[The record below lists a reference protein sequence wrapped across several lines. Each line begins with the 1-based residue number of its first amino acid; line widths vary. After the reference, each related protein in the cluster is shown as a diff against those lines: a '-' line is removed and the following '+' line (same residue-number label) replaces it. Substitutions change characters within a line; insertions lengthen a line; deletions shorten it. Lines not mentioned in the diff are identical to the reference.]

1 MNANVR
7 PMKTGAELA
16 LAEAFSAA
24 KPTLPG
30 DGKIV
35 QWREAAFERFAAVG
49 LPHRRVEAWKYTDLR
64 ALLRDVKPLASPPD
78 AAARARARDAA
89 GIVGDVACRRLVFVD
104 GAFLADLSDLAD
116 LEPGVTVRSM
126 AEALAAGDPLV
137 VANLGKV
144 VPVGDAAV
152 EVNTALMGDGVV
164 IRIAAGTTVDRP
176 LHLVFAAV
184 ADKAAAMFMRSLIIV
199 EKGARVLLLESHEGM
214 TDSAYQVNAALELVI
229 GEDATVDHL
238 KIINEGADALHVT
251 SLMAAIAARAKL
263 SDFTFTIGGSVVRNQ
278 LFLRFD
284 GEGTVADIRGAS
296 LLASRQHA
304 DTTLVADHVA
314 RGCQTREL
322 FKSVLD
328 GEARGVFQG
337 KIIVRPNAQKT
348 DARMM
353 SRALL
358 LSEGAEADNKPELEI
373 YADDVQCGHG
383 ATAGTLDD
391 ELKFY
396 LMARG
401 IPAKEAEGLLIHAF
415 VGEAIEVIAHEG
427 LKNALADAASAW
439 LRRRG

>member
-30 DGKIV
+30 NGNV
-35 QWREAAFERFAAVG
+35 TQWREAAFERFATVG
-49 LPHRRVEAWKYTDLR
+49 LPHRRVEEWKYTDLR

-78 AAARARARDAA
+78 AAAKMRAGDA
-89 GIVGDVACRRLVFVD
+89 GRIVGNIECRRLVVVD
-104 GAFLADLSDLAD
+104 GTFVADLCDLAD
-116 LEPGVTVRSM
+116 LEPGLTVGSM
-126 AEALAAGDPLV
+126 AQALAAGDPLV
-137 VANLGKV
+137 VSHLGKV
-144 VPVGDAAV
+144 VPVSDAAV

-164 IRIAAGTTVDRP
+164 IRVAAGTTIDRP

-184 ADKAAAMFMRSLIIV
+184 ADKPAAMFMRSLVLV
-199 EKGARVLLLESHEGM
+199 EKGARVRLVESHEGAAGG
-214 TDSAYQVNAALELVI
+214 AYQVNAVLELVI
-229 GEDATVDHL
+229 GEEARVDHV
-238 KIINEGADALHVT
+238 KITNEGTGALHVA
-251 SLMAAIAARAKL
+251 SLMAAIGARAKL
-263 SDFTFTIGGSVVRNQ
+263 NDFTFTIGGSVVRNQ

-296 LLASRQHA
+296 LLTGRQHA
-304 DTTLVADHVA
+304 DTTLVADHVVG
-314 RGCQTREL
+314 GCQTREV

-348 DARMM
+348 DAKMM

-373 YADDVQCGHG
+373 FADDVQCGHG
-383 ATAGTLDD
+383 ATAGALDD

-401 IPAKEAEGLLIHAF
+401 IPAKEAEALLIQAF
-415 VGEAIEVIAHEG
+415 VGEAVEVIAHEG
-427 LKNALADAASAW
+427 LKNALTDAATAW
-439 LRRRG
+439 LRTRG